1 MARLRGTNVANTT
14 IRGHQ
19 HEDGYVA
26 VGNDG
31 HTVVNTLAFDGV
43 FQSMVRTATG
53 LWTGTFKDAY
63 ISNLLYFNAVPQLY
77 STSTPSAMLFTLLS
91 DNVGVTGTTPYALGS
106 TPQVVHWMFSNAAS
120 AQGTPA
126 DLPPD
131 AGFKYIVGLQVS
143 SAYSIKSY

>member
-31 HTVVNTLAFDGV
+31 HTVVNTLPFDGV
-43 FQSMVRTATG
+43 FQSMVRTAAG
-53 LWTGTFKDAY
+53 LWTGTFKEAY
-63 ISNLLYFNAVPQLY
+63 VSNLLYFNAVPQLY
-77 STSTPSAMLFTLLS
+77 TSSSPSAMLFTLLS
-91 DNVGVTGTTPYALGS
+91 DNVGVTGTTPSTGS
-106 TPQVVHWMFSNAAS
+106 NPQVVHFMFSNAAS
-120 AQGTPA
+120 AQGTPV

-131 AGFKYIVGLQVS
+131 GGFKYMVGLQVS
-143 SAYSIKSY
+143 SAYSVKSY